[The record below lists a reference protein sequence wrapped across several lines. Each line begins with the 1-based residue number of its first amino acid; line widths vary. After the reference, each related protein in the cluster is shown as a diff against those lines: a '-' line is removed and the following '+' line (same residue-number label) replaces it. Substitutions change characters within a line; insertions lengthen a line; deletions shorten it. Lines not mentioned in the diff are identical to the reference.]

1 MKNSISYQYF
11 FHKLYNIYIPKMY
24 RRKEHLF
31 LNSKP
36 TFTSEEIKA
45 KHCSAYYST
54 PSNTYNCLM

>member
-1 MKNSISYQYF
+1 
-11 FHKLYNIYIPKMY
+11 MY
-24 RRKEHLF
+24 RRKEHPF